1 VPTVE
6 TPPRAGVLS
15 AKARDDLI
23 QQHLH
28 VARFAV
34 AGIAATIPSHVS
46 REDLLSA
53 AHVALVRAADRY
65 DPAGGASF
73 ATYVLPR
80 LRGAVIDELR
90 ATDWASRSVRGQA
103 RRINTAADSLAA
115 TLGRVPTNAEVAT
128 KLGTTTASVSDIQ
141 VDVHRAVMMST
152 SDPAVAARIPCTTE
166 SAETVI
172 LHRERA
178 GYLIDA
184 IASLP
189 EKLREVVTRSF
200 YDEQTLRDIAADMGV
215 SESRVSQMRT
225 QGLTLIH
232 TVMQTLVDANPVPLA
247 GGVRAQ
253 RQLQQYAA
261 TVAARSTF
269 NARLDQRTELVD
281 AYGPAT
287 GARRTTFGK
296 QDLGGFFS
304 DQG

>member
-1 VPTVE
+1 VHKPE
-6 TPPRAGVLS
+6 RCPRVAVLS
-15 AKARDDLI
+15 AGARENLI

-34 AGIAATIPSHVS
+34 SEVAATIPSHVS

-65 DPAGGASF
+65 DPSGGATF

-103 RRINTAADSLAA
+103 RRVNTAADSLAA

-128 KLGTTTASVSDIQ
+128 KLGTTTASVSTIQ
-141 VDVHRAVMMST
+141 VDVHRAVMMSI
-152 SDPAVAARIPCTTE
+152 SDPAVAAHVPATTE
-166 SAETVI
+166 SAEQVI
-172 LHRERA
+172 LRRERA
-178 GYLIDA
+178 GYLMDA

-189 EKLREVVTRSF
+189 EKLREVVTRNF
-200 YDEQTLRDIAADMGV
+200 YDEETLRDIAAGMGV

-225 QGLTLIH
+225 QALTLIH
-232 TVMQTLVDANPVPLA
+232 TVMQTLVDANPVPIA

-261 TVAARSTF
+261 AVAARSTF
-269 NARLDQRTELVD
+269 AARLNHRTELVD
-281 AYGPAT
+281 AYGPAIV
-287 GARRTTFGK
+287 A
-296 QDLGGFFS
+296 
-304 DQG
+304 

>member
-1 VPTVE
+1 VQNQE
-6 TPPRAGVLS
+6 SSPRAAVLS
-15 AKARDDLI
+15 ARAREDLI
-23 QQHLH
+23 RQHLH

-34 AGIAATIPSHVS
+34 SQVAATIPSHVS

-65 DPAGGASF
+65 DPSGGATF

-128 KLGTTTASVSDIQ
+128 RLGTTTASVSNIQ
-141 VDVHRAVMMST
+141 VDVHRAVMMSI
-152 SDPAVAARIPCTTE
+152 SDPAVAAHVPSTTE
-166 SAETVI
+166 SAEQVI
-172 LHRERA
+172 LRRERA
-178 GYLIDA
+178 GYLMDA

-200 YDEQTLRDIAADMGV
+200 YDEETLREIAASMGV

-225 QGLTLIH
+225 QALTLIH
-232 TVMQTLVDANPVPLA
+232 TVMQNLVDANPVLVA

-253 RQLQQYAA
+253 RQMQQYAA

-269 NARLDQRTELVD
+269 SARLNQRTELVD
-281 AYGPAT
+281 AYGPAM
-287 GARRTTFGK
+287 GA
-296 QDLGGFFS
+296 
-304 DQG
+304 

>member
-1 VPTVE
+1 VPNLK
-6 TPPRAGVLS
+6 PSSRPAVLS
-15 AKARDDLI
+15 VKARDDLI
-23 QQHLH
+23 QKHLH

-34 AGIAATIPSHVS
+34 SQVAATIPSHVS

-65 DPAGGASF
+65 DPSGGATF

-80 LRGAVIDELR
+80 LRGAVLDELR

-103 RRINTAADSLAA
+103 RRINNAADNLAA

-128 KLGTTTASVSDIQ
+128 ELGTTTASVSSIQ

-152 SDPAVAARIPCTTE
+152 ADPAVAARVPSTTE
-166 SAETVI
+166 GAETVI
-172 LHRERA
+172 LRRERA
-178 GYLIDA
+178 GYLMDA

-200 YDEQTLRDIAADMGV
+200 YDEETLRDIATSMGV

-232 TVMQTLVDANPVPLA
+232 TVMQTLVDSNPVPMA

-269 NARLDQRTELVD
+269 SARLNQRTELVD
-281 AYGPAT
+281 AYGPAI
-287 GARRTTFGK
+287 GA
-296 QDLGGFFS
+296 
-304 DQG
+304 